1 MQLVAY
7 GAQDVFL
14 TGNPQISFFKVV
26 YRRHTN
32 FAMESIEQTF
42 NGNPELGNRVTCTI
56 SRNGDLI
63 TNMWLEAKF
72 NTLQSDGT
80 TAWAPVNSLGHAL
93 IEYAELEIGG
103 QRIDKHYGEW
113 MEIWSELTL
122 PEEKRA
128 GFKEM
133 IARRDAGNTV
143 APESDKVYIPF
154 QFFFCRN
161 PGLALPLIALQY
173 HEVKLNIKFRS
184 GLELARPNTE
194 ALKFNGNPRLFVDY
208 VYLDTDERRM
218 FAQNQHEYLIEQ
230 LQHTGP
236 ESTKDNNHRLNF
248 NHPVKELIWVTRRA
262 DSEPMDFSG
271 NVAQAGN
278 SSFDVDYSW
287 SNSGSEAFNTAK
299 LQLNGHDRFTE
310 RDAGYFRLVQP
321 YQHHTRVPQKYV
333 YLYSFALNPESHQP
347 SGTCNFSRLDN
358 VTLSL
363 NGLKDQ
369 VGDNGQLLVYAV
381 SNNILRIMSGMGGL
395 AYSN

>member
-63 TNMWLEAKF
+63 TNMWLEVDF
-72 NTLQSDGT
+72 EDNFSTSQ
-80 TAWAPVNSLGHAL
+80 PVNSLGHSL
-93 IEYAELEIGG
+93 IEYITLEIGG
-103 QRIDKHYGEW
+103 QQIDKHYGEW
-113 MEIWSELTL
+113 LEIWSELTM
-122 PEEKRA
+122 PEEKRN

-133 IARRDAGNTV
+133 IGRRDAGVTYS
-143 APESDKVYIPF
+143 PESKKLYIPL

-173 HEVKLNIKFRS
+173 HEVKVNIKFRS
-184 GLELARPNTE
+184 AGELSRGTDNV
-194 ALKFNGNPRLFVDY
+194 KFNTNPRLYVDY
-208 VYLDTDERRM
+208 IYLDTEERRR
-218 FAQNQHEYLIEQ
+218 FAQSQHEYLIEQ

-236 ESTKDNNHRLNF
+236 ESTKDDNHRLNF
-248 NHPVKELIWVTRRA
+248 NHPVKELIWVTRKSSA
-262 DSEPMDFSG
+262 DPMEFG
-271 NVAQAGN
+271 NVDHAAGN
-278 SSFDVDYSW
+278 YFAEDAL
-287 SNSGSEAFNTAK
+287 SGSVSMPTTYDSFTKCK
-299 LQLNGHDRFTE
+299 LQLNGHDRFSE
-310 RDAGYFRLVQP
+310 RDASYFRLVQP
-321 YQHHTRVPQKYV
+321 YQHHTRVPSKFI
-333 YLYSFALNPESHQP
+333 YLYSFAINPESHQP

-358 VTLSL
+358 VTLTL
-363 NGLKDQ
+363 TDLKNKSAD
-369 VGDNGQLLVYAV
+369 GELLVYAV